1 MKKLLAMVVM
11 LVMISVSF
19 PAMAIECPENYHPC
33 ILSQDGRT
41 AEVCCPDERKADED
55 LQKDLSQPEQ
65 DPAEFKTA
73 E

>member
-19 PAMAIECPENYHPC
+19 PAMAIECEDGYHPC
-33 ILSQDGRT
+33 IVSQDGRT
-41 AEVCCPDERKADED
+41 AEICCPDEKKADED
-55 LQKDLSQPEQ
+55 LQKDLSQPAQ
-65 DPAEFKTA
+65 DPTEFKTA